1 MSYGSWGAGGFE
13 RMPEWVG
20 RSRDR
25 EIDEGYEPERFEVAD
40 MGHRPPKTPS
50 VAVGSEEHMRQWEA
64 ALSGMAK
71 PSEVRR
77 IMRNIRKHHEEMEKM
92 SKEKANG

>member
-1 MSYGSWGAGGFE
+1 MSYGATGFE
-13 RMPEWVG
+13 SQPDWLLRQ
-20 RSRDR
+20 RDR

-40 MGHRPPKTPS
+40 SDPPIPKTPS
-50 VAVGSEEHMRQWEA
+50 VAVGSEEHMKQWEA

-92 SKEKANG
+92 SKEKAR